1 MMKTHT
7 HTLAIALVIG
17 AVITLLLGCG
27 PAGEPDTAR
36 PLDDSNGGTDQRQE
50 AATGDGVDERQ
61 LEIDDGVVV
70 IGMYMSGGRSYN
82 DPVGLHVEPGT
93 TVRFVNHS
101 GMHSATAYHPENG
114 YALRI
119 PEGAEAWDSGLI
131 GGRGQSFEVTLD
143 VEGVYDYLCI
153 PHVAVGHVGRIIVG
167 DPEAALP
174 PSADDLPA
182 AARNA
187 LPAVET
193 IMADHVVWQ

>member
-1 MMKTHT
+1 MMKTTT
-7 HTLAIALVIG
+7 HKLSIVLVFGILAVLV
-17 AVITLLLGCG
+17 GCG
-27 PAGEPDTAR
+27 AAGEQAGARQTAESAD
-36 PLDDSNGGTDQRQE
+36 PNDERQE
-50 AATGDGVDERQ
+50 TATGNEVDERQ

-70 IGMYMSGGRSYN
+70 IGMYMRGGRSYN

-101 GMHSATAYHPENG
+101 GMHSATAYHPDNG
-114 YALRI
+114 HALRI
-119 PEGAEAWDSGLI
+119 PEGAEAWDSGLM

-174 PSADDLPA
+174 PPSDDLPA

-187 LPAVET
+187 LPTVEA